1 LPLADCAPRQAHRRT
16 ADHIEDVPI
25 AALAVGVD
33 ELMPA
38 GEVASVDGVLAPSAE
53 TGGRDKAH
61 GTGQRQ
67 AAIMAAE

>member
-25 AALAVGVD
+25 AAVADGD

>member
-1 LPLADCAPRQAHRRT
+1 LPLADCALRQAHRRT

-25 AALAVGVD
+25 AAVAVGD

-38 GEVASVDGVLAPSAE
+38 GEVVSVYGVLATRNRRQGPRRPARGS
-53 TGGRDKAH
+53 
-61 GTGQRQ
+61 QRQ